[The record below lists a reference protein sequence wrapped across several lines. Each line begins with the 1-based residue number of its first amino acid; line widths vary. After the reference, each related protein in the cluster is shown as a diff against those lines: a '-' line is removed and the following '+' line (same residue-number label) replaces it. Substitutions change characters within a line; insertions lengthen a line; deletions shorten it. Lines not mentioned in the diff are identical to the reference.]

1 MMQELRPIRGGKSD
15 DQDLIHHY
23 KQTHNVGVLGE
34 LYSPYMELV
43 YGVCLK
49 YLKDGEAAKDAV
61 MNIFEELVDKLK
73 KHDVDNFRS
82 WLYVVARNHCLMQ
95 LRKEGKVKFTEI
107 QDTVMQ
113 SADDLH
119 LNGEKGKEADLKFME
134 DCMEK
139 LPGEQKRSV
148 ALFYLENKCYQE
160 IAELTGQE
168 WNKVRSQI
176 QNGRRNL
183 KICIET
189 KQKEIQ

>member
-1 MMQELRPIRGGKSD
+1 MQELRPIRGGGLSD
-15 DQDLIHHY
+15 QEIIQHY
-23 KQTHNVGVLGE
+23 RQTHDISLLGN
-34 LYSPYMELV
+34 LYSPYMDLV
-43 YGVCLK
+43 YGVCMK

-61 MNIFEELVDKLK
+61 MNIFEELVEKLK

-95 LRKEGKVKFTEI
+95 LRREGKVKFSEI
-107 QDTVMQ
+107 PDSIMQ
-113 SADDLH
+113 SEEEWH
-119 LNGEKGKEADLKFME
+119 LNGETGRERDLKYME
-134 DCMEK
+134 DCMEG

-148 ALFYLENKCYQE
+148 ALFYLEKKCYQE

-183 KICIET
+183 KICIEN
-189 KQKEIQ
+189 KQKEMQ